1 MKRGA
6 WWPIGVAAILT
17 ATVGANVWV
26 AVVAGS
32 DPSFSVEPD
41 YYAKAIA
48 WDSTMAQAREN
59 QRLGWRV
66 EPRLGA
72 ISPASETRL
81 DVALL
86 DSAGAP
92 IRDATVRV
100 AAFFNA
106 RASDILN
113 ATLKADAADYST
125 QLPMRHAGEWELRF
139 DVRRGTEHFTSTT
152 RIEAVAAARKT

>member
-6 WWPIGVAAILT
+6 WWPIGVAAILAT
-17 ATVGANVWV
+17 TVGANVWV

-32 DPSFSVEPD
+32 DPSFSIEPD

-59 QRLGWRV
+59 ARLGWRI
-66 EPRLGA
+66 EPRLAA
-72 ISPASETRL
+72 ISPTRDTRL
-81 DVALL
+81 DVVLV

-92 IRDATVRV
+92 IRDATVTV

-106 RASDILN
+106 RASHIVN
-113 ATLKADAADYST
+113 ATLTRDTMDYT
-125 QLPMRHAGEWELRF
+125 VQLPMAHAGEWEFRF
-139 DVRRGTEHFTSTT
+139 DVHRGREHFTNTT
-152 RIEAVAAARKT
+152 RIEAVAAARKS